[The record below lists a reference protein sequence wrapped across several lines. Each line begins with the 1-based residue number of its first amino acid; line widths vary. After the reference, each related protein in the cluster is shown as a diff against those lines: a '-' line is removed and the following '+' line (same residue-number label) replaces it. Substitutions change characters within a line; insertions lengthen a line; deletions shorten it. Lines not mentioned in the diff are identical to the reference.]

1 MPNKQISDLPP
12 LDSEV
17 FRPARDNFIV
27 QKPNGMTTRSDIGN
41 MIDDPSVNLPG
52 STNWNWNFLDKP
64 ATIVPYHKI
73 DYGLPA
79 FDDLDPNAKESDV
92 PTSSTIGYPNLKNI
106 SYEYDAVTKKPT
118 GIPKNAK
125 SLMCIAFLNN
135 CDLHLIGPRT
145 SPLVSSQKLP
155 TYHGFNSLPAEGIFI
170 VDNISRPRNSEVNQ
184 NTPDQAIEYM
194 DPNTLSFELKFRL
207 GDVSWVAFGGSYSL
221 LADIQRGG
229 AYAVQKVQEGLAFAG
244 RLAANA
250 VTGVDRFIGV
260 IPDGRIGGVEWGV
273 DFRESAAG
281 KTLNEFGGIVDR
293 TYEFFGS
300 GSKNLDAPES
310 GLVNKLREISN
321 SATNV
326 LTEATDMLA
335 KGVEQI
341 PIIGKVLSPLIST
354 RQGMDLI
361 ADRIEM
367 ARLLNDPAFFYEYFI
382 QRDVILETNE
392 KRAVAGWELFYI
404 KVIAW
409 N

>member
-1 MPNKQISDLPP
+1 MPNKQIHDLSPMNT
-12 LDSEV
+12 EE

-73 DYGLPA
+73 DYGLAA
-79 FDDLDPNAKESDV
+79 FNDLDPNTKESDV

-106 SYEYDAVTKKPT
+106 SYEYDAITKKPT

-170 VDNISRPRNSEVNQ
+170 IDNISRPRNSEVNQ
-184 NTPDQAIEYM
+184 NTPDKAIESM
-194 DPNTLSFELKFRL
+194 NPNTLSFELKFRL
-207 GDVSWVAFGGSYSL
+207 GDVSWVAFGGSYSVVG
-221 LADIQRGG
+221 DIFG
-229 AYAVQKVQEGLAFAG
+229 GLANLGARAYNG
-244 RLAANA
+244 L
-250 VTGVDRFIGV
+250 DKFIGV
-260 IPDGRIGGVEWGV
+260 LPNANIGGTQLGV
-273 DFRESAAG
+273 DFRDSVAG
-281 KTLNEFGGIVDR
+281 QTLNTFGGIVDR
-293 TYEFFGS
+293 TYEVFGS
-300 GSKNLDAPES
+300 GSKNLDTPES

-326 LTEATDMLA
+326 LTGATDMLA

-341 PIIGKVLSPLIST
+341 PIIGKVLHPLIST

-367 ARLLNDPAFFYEYFI
+367 ARLLNDPTFFYEYFI
-382 QRDVILETNE
+382 ERQTILQVNQE
-392 KRAVAGWELFYI
+392 RAVAGWELFYI

>member
-79 FDDLDPNAKESDV
+79 FNDLSPNAVESDV
-92 PTSSTIGYPNLKNI
+92 PTSSAIGYPSMKNV
-106 SYEYDAVTKKPT
+106 SYEYDAITRKPT

-135 CDLHLIGPRT
+135 CDLYLIGPRA
-145 SPLVSSQKLP
+145 SPLVASQKLP
-155 TYHGFNSLPAEGIFI
+155 TYHGFNSLPVEGIFI

-184 NTPDQAIEYM
+184 NTEGKTIEYM
-194 DPNTLSFELKFRL
+194 EPNTLSFELKFRL
-207 GDVSWVAFGGSYSL
+207 GDTSWVSFGGSYSWMSETTNRENVGTLSEFVLEAQAPREHLTVHEL
-221 LADIQRGG
+221 LAISS
-229 AYAVQKVQEGLAFAG
+229 AVVLEDLNS
-244 RLAANA
+244 ANG
-250 VTGVDRFIGV
+250 GVDYRASF
-260 IPDGRIGGVEWGV
+260 GGQ
-273 DFRESAAG
+273 
-281 KTLNEFGGIVDR
+281 TLNTFEGIVDQN
-293 TYEFFGS
+293 YAVFGS
-300 GSKNLDAPES
+300 DSKTLDS
-310 GLVNKLREISN
+310 GFSDLANKLKEIASLPGDLFK
-321 SATNV
+321 A
-326 LTEATDMLA
+326 AADALA
-335 KGVEQI
+335 KGIEKI
-341 PIIGKVLSPLIST
+341 PIIGGILSPLIGT
-354 RQGMDLI
+354 REGMDLI
-361 ADRIEM
+361 RDRVEM
-367 ARLLNDPAFFYEYFI
+367 ARLLNDPSFFYEYFI
-382 QRDVILETNE
+382 HRETYLETNTQ
-392 KRAVAGWELFYI
+392 KAVAGWELFYI